1 MNLVLDAS
9 AGFELLVNSD
19 LGAAIQQKLPSGATW
34 WVPEHYFVETASVLR
49 RAELTGELTA
59 GETVDALQRL
69 RRSRLAR
76 AAVRPLLPAA
86 WTHRGNLT
94 IADALYV
101 VLAEELDATL
111 VTGDL
116 RLAAAPGLS
125 VETITP

>member
-9 AGFELLVNSD
+9 AGFELLVDSER
-19 LGAAIQQKLPSGATW
+19 GEAIQAKLPSGATW

-49 RAELTGELTA
+49 RAELSGVLSGAEAL
-59 GETVDALQRL
+59 DAFDRL
-69 RRSRLAR
+69 RRSRLSR

-86 WTHRGNLT
+86 WRWRGNLT

-101 VLAEELDATL
+101 VLAEVLDATL

-116 RLAAAPGLS
+116 RLAAAPGLGVS
-125 VETITP
+125 TITP